1 MVFHLDIKL
10 VLYDFEDS
18 DQFEIRNGFYIFI
31 ISEVIF
37 KT

>member
-10 VLYDFEDS
+10 VLYDFEDL